1 MCPKIDCVSKNEHI
15 IIHTNGVTIKIC
27 KKLFMKYHLTLH
39 LFKVFNK
46 LINNKLLGTT

>member
-27 KKLFMKYHLTLH
+27 KKLFNEVSLN
-39 LFKVFNK
+39 FA
-46 LINNKLLGTT
+46 LIQNF